1 MNLITVHHTIYLMSV
16 YSIIH
21 QTGIISSCHAVV
33 QNIVKRV
40 HLRRT
45 FTFGV
50 KTDSFSETLH
60 LAGEITSNSVR

>member
-1 MNLITVHHTIYLMSV
+1 MNLITVHHTIFLMSV

-33 QNIVKRV
+33 QNIVKGVR
-40 HLRRT
+40 LRR
-45 FTFGV
+45 TFGV
-50 KTDSFSETLH
+50 KTDLFSKTLH